1 MLDIVPMLVPEG
13 GYDSVYGLNPS
24 SCIKETMLKLI
35 SMCVSSGSGTSP
47 SRYCMTCCMLGLMLV
62 NGCNLKKECTKGK
75 HICERGCLTCAYQF
89 WGKVPHGTDH
99 MRCL

>member
-1 MLDIVPMLVPEG
+1 MTTATHGAPP
-13 GYDSVYGLNPS
+13 P
-24 SCIKETMLKLI
+24 
-35 SMCVSSGSGTSP
+35 GSGVP
-47 SRYCMTCCMLGLMLV
+47 RYRTPGDDVEAHIHVCQLREWHITIKVLHDLLHVGPHV
-62 NGCNLKKECTKGK
+62 GNLKKECTKGK